1 MEMNKTGQGMIKTK
15 EDLIQYIKTQTQLLN
30 EEEGEFIS
38 SIEEVGPGTWDVLF
52 EELMTVRIISSD
64 DGSVEY
70 YLI

>member
-1 MEMNKTGQGMIKTK
+1 MEMNKTGQGMIRT
-15 EDLIQYIKTQTQLLN
+15 EEELIRYIKTQTQLLN

-38 SIEEVGPGTWDVLF
+38 SIEAVGPGTWDVLF

>member
-38 SIEEVGPGTWDVLF
+38 SIEGVGPGTWDVLF